1 MDLRNQKII
10 VVGGG
15 SGMGYA
21 IARSAAAAGADVV
34 LGGRTLEKLERASDG
49 FGSRIKAATVDTTD
63 PASVKV
69 FFKAQGEVDHL
80 VITASSVKTG
90 SIHDLAF
97 TDALASMHSKFWG
110 PYLCAR
116 YVQLNP
122 KGSLTLF
129 SGILSRKPAPGL
141 AALAAINAAVEGL
154 GRALALE
161 LAPVRVN
168 VISPGL
174 TDTGVYDSMPA
185 EKRKAFFEGSAR
197 SLPTGRIGQPQ
208 DIAEAALMLM
218 TNGFVTGVTLDVD
231 GGGSLGATL
240 PH

>member
-1 MDLRNQKII
+1 MDLKSQKII

-15 SGMGYA
+15 SGMGFA
-21 IARSAAAAGADVV
+21 IARAAAAAGADVV
-34 LGGRTLEKLERASDG
+34 LGGRSLEKLQRASESLG
-49 FGSRIKAATVDTTD
+49 PHASAAAIDMTD
-63 PASVKV
+63 PASVAV
-69 FFKAQGEVDHL
+69 FFKAQGKVDHL

-97 TDALASMHSKFWG
+97 TDALASMQSKFWG

-116 YVQLNP
+116 HAQLNP

-141 AALAAINAAVEGL
+141 AALAGINAAVEGL

-174 TDTGVYDSMPA
+174 TDTGVYDSMPT
-185 EKRKAFFEGSAR
+185 EKRKAFFEGTAR

-208 DIAEAALMLM
+208 DIAAAALMLM